1 MDKSP
6 DAYRTIS
13 EVAEDLD
20 LPQHVLRFWETRF
33 SQIKPMKRGGG
44 RRYYRPD
51 DVELVR
57 GIRHLLYSAGYTIKG
72 VQRILKDQGAKHVQ
86 VIGQTGNLAPLP
98 TGAVSSATARS
109 DEDAVSFSI
118 SSSMPEPRPVPEVET
133 DIVPEIEPVAEPQRS
148 AADYA
153 ASLGAS
159 GLGPLFAGE
168 QVRPRKKPPQR
179 MIFED
184 QRGDDQESGGALS
197 SNAMARM
204 LPSAWQGTTATSP
217 IIARLD
223 SALAD
228 LEECAR
234 LLALARSGVAD

>member
-20 LPQHVLRFWETRF
+20 MPQHVLRFWETRF
-33 SQIKPMKRGGG
+33 SQIKPLKRGGG

-72 VQRILKDQGAKHVQ
+72 VQRILKDQGVKYVQ
-86 VIGQTGNLAPLP
+86 TIGASGKIEPLP
-98 TGAVSSATARS
+98 ATALSAEPSKPALEAATGRLP
-109 DEDAVSFSI
+109 EL
-118 SSSMPEPRPVPEVET
+118 EPREAPKKS
-133 DIVPEIEPVAEPQRS
+133 AE
-148 AADYA
+148 DYA
-153 ASLGAS
+153 ASLGAA
-159 GLGPLFAGE
+159 GLGPLFAGD
-168 QVRPRKKPPQR
+168 RTMARKKPAQR
-179 MIFED
+179 PAFDALKGQDAES
-184 QRGDDQESGGALS
+184 DDPLS
-197 SNAMARM
+197 SSAMAKM

-223 SALAD
+223 SALTE

>member
-1 MDKSP
+1 M
-6 DAYRTIS
+6 
-13 EVAEDLD
+13 
-20 LPQHVLRFWETRF
+20 
-33 SQIKPMKRGGG
+33 
-44 RRYYRPD
+44 
-51 DVELVR
+51 
-57 GIRHLLYSAGYTIKG
+57 
-72 VQRILKDQGAKHVQ
+72 QRILKDQGAKHVQ

-98 TGAVSSATARS
+98 TGAVSSPTAHS

-118 SSSMPEPRPVPEVET
+118 TSSMPEPRPVPEVET

>member
-57 GIRHLLYSAGYTIKG
+57 GIRHLLYSAGYT
-72 VQRILKDQGAKHVQ
+72 
-86 VIGQTGNLAPLP
+86 
-98 TGAVSSATARS
+98 
-109 DEDAVSFSI
+109 
-118 SSSMPEPRPVPEVET
+118 MPEPRPVPEVGT
-133 DIVPEIEPVAEPQRS
+133 DLVPEIEPVAEPQRS